1 MILQIKSLALK
12 DFKGIRNASFNFK
25 KFKSIISGE
34 NGTGKT
40 TLATAWLWLIAGRDI
55 ELTANPEVFPIDAT
69 EEGEYT
75 PSVEAE
81 LVVDGKPLK
90 IKKYQKRRFSKPD
103 DSGKRK
109 VTYTNFY
116 EINDCEKSERDFI
129 EGLAERAIEADKM
142 LLLSHVD
149 SFLNM
154 KPDEKRKIL
163 FNLIAN
169 MTDTEIVCAA
179 LSRGLSVET
188 VAEQAKNYKID
199 EIEAMAKA
207 SIRKVREAYGKD
219 GEILRAKIEGLL
231 ASRSNITEK
240 REDILSELDKAQKAI
255 AKVHEEEHERIL
267 QHHKDIEEARA
278 EIDNANKVVSE
289 INNRLMATQYEES
302 VALENELRGKIESA
316 KQVSEQIATLTR
328 ESDQDAYAVAN
339 FKRDNESIKEAIK
352 ALENGKNEATVCRF
366 CGQTLPPDKLRQVA
380 EGIKAEIKQ
389 KKDTYKANEE
399 AIKVHEA
406 GVKEKTET
414 IQNLTA
420 VLDGLNAG
428 IEDAKA
434 KIQQSRTERPISA
447 EYEQAVAERQKA
459 QDRYGSLVA
468 MGLPKSTTDVSAK
481 EAIIADCNRKLAL
494 MDKDDEI
501 GAQVG
506 DCRKM
511 QAQYEQTKADAEKI
525 LDELSVLKTFKND
538 LLTESINALFDSCV
552 KWKFYDYQKN
562 GEVKD
567 VCDLYIEG
575 KKAGESANTG
585 LYLKGKI
592 HVVEG
597 LQKVYEQIVPLFVDG
612 YECLSDS
619 TEIVITSGM
628 QIIALKVTNDS
639 ELKIE
644 GV

>member
-1 MILQIKSLALK
+1 MAT
-12 DFKGIRNASFNFK
+12 FK
-25 KFKSIISGE
+25 K
-34 NGTGKT
+34 
-40 TLATAWLWLIAGRDI
+40 
-55 ELTANPEVFPIDAT
+55 
-69 EEGEYT
+69 
-75 PSVEAE
+75 
-81 LVVDGKPLK
+81 
-90 IKKYQKRRFSKPD
+90 
-103 DSGKRK
+103 
-109 VTYTNFY
+109 
-116 EINDCEKSERDFI
+116 
-129 EGLAERAIEADKM
+129 
-142 LLLSHVD
+142 
-149 SFLNM
+149 
-154 KPDEKRKIL
+154 
-163 FNLIAN
+163 
-169 MTDTEIVCAA
+169 
-179 LSRGLSVET
+179 
-188 VAEQAKNYKID
+188 
-199 EIEAMAKA
+199 
-207 SIRKVREAYGKD
+207 
-219 GEILRAKIEGLL
+219 
-231 ASRSNITEK
+231 
-240 REDILSELDKAQKAI
+240 
-255 AKVHEEEHERIL
+255 
-267 QHHKDIEEARA
+267 
-278 EIDNANKVVSE
+278 
-289 INNRLMATQYEES
+289 
-302 VALENELRGKIESA
+302 ENE
-316 KQVSEQIATLTR
+316 V
-328 ESDQDAYAVAN
+328 
-339 FKRDNESIKEAIK
+339 IKEAIK

-380 EGIKAEIKQ
+380 DGIKAEIKQ

-399 AIKVHEA
+399 AIKTHEA
-406 GVKEKTET
+406 GMKEKTET

-428 IEDAKA
+428 VEDAKA
-434 KIQQSRTERPISA
+434 KIQQSRNERPISA

-468 MGLPKSTTDVSAK
+468 MGLPKATTDVSAE

-494 MDKDDEI
+494 MDKDEEI

-511 QAQYEQTKADAEKI
+511 QAQYEQTKANAEKI

-597 LQKVYEQIVPLFVDG
+597 LQKVYDQIVPLFVDG

-619 TEIVITSGM
+619 TEIVVTSGM